1 MTYREQSELR
11 VSVSHDPD
19 DECYVTA
26 TLTSGPFRGIGR
38 AYLPIG
44 HVSEFASAT
53 KQLASTSTG
62 KAVLRGEYI
71 NQDGSRDYI
80 INLSLLPHGRRGH
93 ILLMVELSSGP
104 PALEAEVRAISRV
117 STVLIIDPAA
127 LDRFANRLLG
137 ISEGG
142 NLEAVVQG
150 ESATFD

>member
-62 KAVLRGEYI
+62 RAVLQGGYI
-71 NQDGSRDYI
+71 NPNGSPDYTV
-80 INLSLLPHGRRGH
+80 NLGLLPHGRRGY

-104 PALEAEVRAISRV
+104 LASDAEVQVTSRV
-117 STVLIIDPAA
+117 SCALIIDPAA

-142 NLEAVVQG
+142 NLETVVQG
-150 ESATFD
+150 ESAAFD

>member
-1 MTYREQSELR
+1 
-11 VSVSHDPD
+11 
-19 DECYVTA
+19 
-26 TLTSGPFRGIGR
+26 
-38 AYLPIG
+38 
-44 HVSEFASAT
+44 
-53 KQLASTSTG
+53 
-62 KAVLRGEYI
+62 
-71 NQDGSRDYI
+71 
-80 INLSLLPHGRRGH
+80 
-93 ILLMVELSSGP
+93 MVELSSGP